1 MIESLFASPIYFNK
15 VNNFLEIQS
24 EITECIDNM
33 EFSMKDEWG
42 KTHFVSDDSFS
53 ENFIGKYNLN
63 NFSNELRIH
72 LTEYCSAIDFNMRD
86 YKIRSS
92 WLSVFNNGNYG
103 QIHSHGTVDMA
114 GVYYYKTNGED
125 GDIFFESS
133 NLNLESSLCYYNLAE
148 RWKHKPIEG
157 KILLFPGW
165 MKHGIMTNTT
175 EDSRISLSF
184 NIQFTRDGW

>member
-1 MIESLFASPIYFNK
+1 MIESLFSSPIYFNK
-15 VNNFLEIQS
+15 VNNFLDIQT

-53 ENFIGKYNLN
+53 EDFIGKYNLN

-72 LTEYCSAIDFNMRD
+72 LTEYCSSLNFNMRE

-92 WLSVFNNGNYG
+92 WLSLFNKGNYG
-103 QIHSHGTVDMA
+103 QIHSHGPVDMS
-114 GVYYYKTNGED
+114 GVYYYKTNEED

-133 NLNLESSLCYYNLAE
+133 NLNLESSLCYYKLAE

-184 NIQFTRDGW
+184 NIQFIRE

>member
-1 MIESLFASPIYFNK
+1 
-15 VNNFLEIQS
+15 
-24 EITECIDNM
+24 
-33 EFSMKDEWG
+33 
-42 KTHFVSDDSFS
+42 
-53 ENFIGKYNLN
+53 
-63 NFSNELRIH
+63 
-72 LTEYCSAIDFNMRD
+72 
-86 YKIRSS
+86 
-92 WLSVFNNGNYG
+92 
-103 QIHSHGTVDMA
+103 MA

-133 NLNLESSLCYYNLAE
+133 NLNLESSLCYYKLAE

-184 NIQFTRDGW
+184 NIQFTRDGR